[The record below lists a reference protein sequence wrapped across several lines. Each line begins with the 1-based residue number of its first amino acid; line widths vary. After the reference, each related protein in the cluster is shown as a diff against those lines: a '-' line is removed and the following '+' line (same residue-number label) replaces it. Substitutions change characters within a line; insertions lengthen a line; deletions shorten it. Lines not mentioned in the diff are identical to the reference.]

1 MCSASPRWC
10 GSPGGESPDV
20 MVSLDQV
27 LATAPPVLFAL
38 IANILLL
45 TLRAS
50 AGSLGFIHSRRLFH
64 LLDALIVLVFVVFIV
79 LVVVR
84 FKTLD

>member
-1 MCSASPRWC
+1 
-10 GSPGGESPDV
+10 
-20 MVSLDQV
+20 MVGLNEV
-27 LATAPPVLFAL
+27 LATAPPVLGVL
-38 IANILLL
+38 IANVVLL